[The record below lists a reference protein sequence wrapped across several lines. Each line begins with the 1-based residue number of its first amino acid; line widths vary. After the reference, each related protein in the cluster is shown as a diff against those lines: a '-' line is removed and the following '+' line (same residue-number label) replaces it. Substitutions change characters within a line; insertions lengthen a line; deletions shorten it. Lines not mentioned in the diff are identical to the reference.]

1 MSHRLSAF
9 LAVALLLGGVA
20 YAQPKA
26 PPKDPNKT
34 APSLPGASFKIEG
47 DVVDSAGAGIFGAMV
62 STAANLSARTDRSG
76 HFVLK
81 GCHRSGTYV
90 VRVSKPEYTFQPD
103 HQMVPSPSQ
112 GDVGNIRFTG
122 TKTGGKR

>member
-1 MSHRLSAF
+1 MSYRLSII
-9 LAVALLLGGVA
+9 LAAALLVAGVA

-26 PPKDPNKT
+26 PPQGPNKT
-34 APSLPGASFKIEG
+34 APSLPGASFEIEG
-47 DVVDSAGAGIFGAMV
+47 EVLDTAGAGIIGALV

-103 HQMVPSPSQ
+103 RQMVPSPAQ
-112 GDVGNIRFTG
+112 GDVANVRFTG
-122 TKTGGKR
+122 TKAGPKR

>member
-1 MSHRLSAF
+1 MSHRLSAI
-9 LAVALLLGGVA
+9 LAVALLLAGMA

-26 PPKDPNKT
+26 PPQGPNKT
-34 APSLPGASFKIEG
+34 APSTPGASFKIEG
-47 DVVDSAGAGIFGAMV
+47 DVTDTAGAGIFGAMV

-103 HQMVPSPSQ
+103 HQMVLSPGQ
-112 GDVGNIRFTG
+112 GDVANVRFTG
-122 TKTGGKR
+122 TKAGAKR

>member
-1 MSHRLSAF
+1 MSCRLSAI
-9 LAVALLLGGVA
+9 LTLALLLAGVA

-34 APSLPGASFKIEG
+34 APSVPGASFKIEG
-47 DVVDSAGAGIFGAMV
+47 DVVDTAGAGIFGAIV

-103 HQMVPSPSQ
+103 HQMVPSPVQ
-112 GDVGNIRFTG
+112 GDVANVRFTG
-122 TKTGGKR
+122 AKAGAKR

>member
-1 MSHRLSAF
+1 MSHRLSAI
-9 LAVALLLGGVA
+9 LAVALLLTGVA

-26 PPKDPNKT
+26 PPPGPSKT
-34 APSLPGASFKIEG
+34 APSLPGGSFKIEG
-47 DVVDSAGAGIFGAMV
+47 DIVDTAGAGIFGAMV
-62 STAANLSARTDRSG
+62 STAASLSARTDRSG

-103 HQMVPSPSQ
+103 HQMVASPGQ
-112 GDVGNIRFTG
+112 GDVANVRFTG
-122 TKTGGKR
+122 TKTGAKR